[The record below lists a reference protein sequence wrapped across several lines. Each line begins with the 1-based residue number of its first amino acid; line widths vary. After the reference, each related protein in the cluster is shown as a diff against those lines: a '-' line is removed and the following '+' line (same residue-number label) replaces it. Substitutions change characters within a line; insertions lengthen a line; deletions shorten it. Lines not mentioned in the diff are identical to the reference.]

1 MSETIMI
8 ALISLLGNVFGSI
21 AAIVAA
27 SKLMNYRVEKLEQK
41 VNDIDDIRDRINTC
55 EETNAVQNTK
65 LAYISSQLDE
75 NKNKIDKLL
84 ERIPANA

>member
-21 AAIVAA
+21 AAILAA
-27 SKLMNYRVEKLEQK
+27 SKLMNYRVDKLEKK
-41 VNDIDDIRDRINTC
+41 VEDIDSIRDRINTC

-65 LAYISSQLDE
+65 LEYISTQLDE
-75 NKNKIDKLL
+75 NKIKIDKLL
-84 ERIPANA
+84 ERIPSNA